1 MRIRPA
7 RAASCTTPLRAASP
21 TADPRR
27 IRRPLLLALALCA
40 LAAAPATAGADP
52 PAASLTVV
60 PDGNGTVTVAPA
72 PGGPAACVGTPD
84 KLVPCAYGV
93 ESGETV
99 TLTATP
105 NAEPPA
111 VQPPTAFVGWSDAR
125 CPGTGPCTLPVDTD
139 AQTVTAL
146 FSPQRVTVRSA
157 GPGTVTTPD
166 GTQCA
171 PTVEG
176 RRRFLDCGRFPVMSD
191 VTLRAN
197 PSPPADP
204 LGPPVIAT
212 WEPLLCEAPAPVKGD
227 LLCTVSVLGPTEGR
241 VGFDDEP
248 GGDLNPTISVSF
260 RVLKRG
266 DGSGTVRSASLD
278 CGRRCAIDGHF
289 GDRETLV
296 ADPEPGSTF
305 DGWRGVCANAPR
317 CSFAVGP
324 VTSAVAVFART
335 GTAKAE
341 PGPSRRGPETRVTP
355 APAPRSAPFVAR
367 LKRVA
372 VIGHRGRRS
381 VMMRLQL
388 TGPATVRAAL
398 RRGRHRAAGGRWRVR
413 GGAPLVRLRVPA
425 RVRSGRYRLALSV
438 RDPAGRTTRVSRRVW
453 LPR

>member
-7 RAASCTTPLRAASP
+7 RAASCTTLL
-21 TADPRR
+21 
-27 IRRPLLLALALCA
+27 RPLLCALALCA
-40 LAAAPATAGADP
+40 LAAAPATAAADP
-52 PAASLTVV
+52 PDATLTVV

-72 PGGPAACVGTPD
+72 PAGSPACVGTPD
-84 KLVPCAYGV
+84 KLVPCAYAV
-93 ESGETV
+93 AAGETV
-99 TLTATP
+99 TLTAAP
-105 NAEPPA
+105 NAEPPE
-111 VQPPTAFVGWSDAR
+111 VQPPTTFVGWSDAR
-125 CPGTGPCTLPVDTD
+125 CPGTGPCTLPVDGD

-146 FSPQRVTVRSA
+146 FSPQRVTVRSV
-157 GPGTVTTPD
+157 GPGAVTTPAGACD
-166 GTQCA
+166 

-176 RRRFLDCGRFPVMSD
+176 RRRFLDCGRFPILSEVP
-191 VTLRAN
+191 LQAN
-197 PSPPADP
+197 P
-204 LGPPVIAT
+204 LGPAVIAT
-212 WEPLLCEAPAPVKGD
+212 WEPALCQAPQPVKGD
-227 LLCTVSVLGPTEGR
+227 LVCTVSVLGPTEGR

-260 RVLKRG
+260 RVFKQG

-305 DGWRGVCANAPR
+305 DGWRGVCARAPR

-324 VTSAVAVFART
+324 VTSAVAVFERT
-335 GTAKAE
+335 GTAQAV
-341 PGPSRRGPETRVTP
+341 PGPSRRVPETRATP

-372 VIGHRGRRS
+372 VIGHGRHRR

-388 TGPATVRAAL
+388 TAPATVRATL
-398 RRGRHRAAGGRWRVR
+398 RRGRHRVAAGRWRVR

-425 RVRSGRYRLALSV
+425 RARAGHYRLALSL
-438 RDPAGRTTRVSRRVW
+438 RDAAGRTTRVVRRVW
-453 LPR
+453 LSR

>member
-1 MRIRPA
+1 MRTSPA
-7 RAASCTTPLRAASP
+7 RTASCTTPLRAASP
-21 TADPRR
+21 TVRPCRL
-27 IRRPLLLALALCA
+27 RRPLLCALALCA

-52 PAASLTVV
+52 PAATLTVV

-72 PGGPAACVGTPD
+72 HGGPATCVGSPD
-84 KLVPCAYGV
+84 KLKGCPYALAAGD
-93 ESGETV
+93 TV
-99 TLTATP
+99 TLAAAP
-105 NAEPPA
+105 NPEAPEI
-111 VQPPTAFVGWSDAR
+111 QPPTAFVGWSDAR
-125 CPGTGPCTLPVDTD
+125 CPGTGPCTLPVDGD

-146 FSPQRVTVRSA
+146 FSPQHITVRSA
-157 GPGTVTTPD
+157 GTGTVTAQD
-166 GTQCA
+166 RDCA
-171 PTVEG
+171 STVE
-176 RRRFLDCGRFPVMSD
+176 RPRFLDCGRFPILSEVP
-191 VTLRAN
+191 LRAN
-197 PSPPADP
+197 PLSSA
-204 LGPPVIAT
+204 VIVT
-212 WEPLLCEAPAPVKGD
+212 WEPALCQAPQPVKGD
-227 LLCTVSVLGPTEGR
+227 LVCTVSVLGPTQGR

-248 GGDLNPTISVSF
+248 GGDVNPTISVSF
-260 RVLKRG
+260 RVFKQG

-289 GDRETLV
+289 GDLETLV

-305 DGWRGVCANAPR
+305 DGWRGVCSSAPR

-324 VTSAVAVFART
+324 VTSAVAVFERT
-335 GTAKAE
+335 RTAKAE
-341 PGPSRRGPETRVTP
+341 PGPSRRGPDTRVTP
-355 APAPRSAPFVAR
+355 APTPRSAPFVAR

-398 RRGRHRAAGGRWRVR
+398 RRGRHRAAAGRWHVR

-425 RVRSGRYRLALSV
+425 RVRSGRYRLALSL